1 MARELKRGWVPSDE
15 GTLAESADRVL
26 RGELPH
32 RDYHEGYTGGLS
44 YLNAMAFRLFGT
56 NLASLRYM
64 LFLFFLAW
72 VPAVYYAA
80 SRFVSAPVASA
91 VTLLAVAWGPPMY
104 AAAMPSWYNLFFAT
118 FGLAAL
124 LRYIEARTG
133 RWLVIAGCCGGI
145 SFLFKL
151 PGLFFVNG
159 ALLLLVFREQ
169 IALGANPGDRRDSL
183 WYRVFVVTSILL
195 YEALV
200 FVMLRKVANGATYL
214 YFWVPE
220 LAIGGAV
227 IWHEFFVPT
236 TEAVDFAFYSVNC
249 CFLDLVLP
257 FPWASSWR
265 PTLSR
270 EMPVY

>member
-1 MARELKRGWVPSDE
+1 MPPPTTSSGLQLPRGVRACLPSPGVHAKPSPRGRFLFVLVFALSALYMAHELKRGWVPWDE
-15 GTLAESADRVL
+15 GTLAQCAGRVL

-44 YLNAMAFRLFGT
+44 YLNAAAFRVFGE
-56 NLASLRYM
+56 NLATMRYV
-64 LFLFFLAW
+64 LFVFFLAW
-72 VPAVYYAA
+72 IPAHYYAA

-159 ALLLLVFREQ
+159 ALLFLVFREQ

-200 FVMLRKVANGATYL
+200 FVMLRKV
-214 YFWVPE
+214 
-220 LAIGGAV
+220 
-227 IWHEFFVPT
+227 
-236 TEAVDFAFYSVNC
+236 
-249 CFLDLVLP
+249 
-257 FPWASSWR
+257 
-265 PTLSR
+265 
-270 EMPVY
+270 